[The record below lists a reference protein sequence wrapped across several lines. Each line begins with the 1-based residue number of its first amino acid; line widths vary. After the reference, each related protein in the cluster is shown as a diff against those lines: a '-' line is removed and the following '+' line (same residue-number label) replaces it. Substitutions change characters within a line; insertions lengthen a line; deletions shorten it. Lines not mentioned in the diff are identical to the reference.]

1 MKEMKLQSLLTFGHN
16 FVFRIYYRS
25 YRIYNKFLNLTFRV
39 TMEIFIQ
46 LFTWLSSKHFSCLY
60 IVYSLHTK
68 DYFSIITEHHT
79 KVALFN

>member
-46 LFTWLSSKHFSCLY
+46 LFT
-60 IVYSLHTK
+60 
-68 DYFSIITEHHT
+68 
-79 KVALFN
+79 